1 MGCSYPS
8 AARSSLRR
16 RVLQGLDTQ
25 IWSQPTYSNSAFNF
39 SPLGSTFS
47 TLTSHLTSSFSL
59 AEHVRIYQNVKGLI
73 QLYF

>member
-8 AARSSLRR
+8 AGLAPLCVVS
-16 RVLQGLDTQ
+16 VLQGLDTQ

-39 SPLGSTFS
+39 SPWVLLS